1 VARIRTIKPEFFTD
15 SKTGH
20 LSGPA
25 TRLFLG
31 MLNHADDCGVLRL
44 NYAELRA
51 KILPYEEPEPGE
63 DCPTLRIVA
72 VPLFELLKLGL
83 VQLFTY
89 RAEDEDVGKLYLFIV
104 HFLRHQRFS
113 HPGEPLI
120 KGMQHGETPDEFA
133 HRTGADQLEPCTLP
147 PSPSE
152 RPPKRSRTF
161 QSVPEDSRRK
171 GREGRGGGGTGSAR
185 RRKRALNRSPL
196 FRLEIRNTACQ
207 RSARPR

>member
-1 VARIRTIKPEFFTD
+1 MARIRTIKPEFFTD

-51 KILPYEEPEPGE
+51 KILPYEESIPGE
-63 DCPTLRIVA
+63 GTPTLRIVG
-72 VPLFELLKLGL
+72 VPLFDELVKLGL
-83 VQLFTY
+83 VQLFMY
-89 RAEDEDVGKLYLFIV
+89 RADDEDVGQLYLFIV
-104 HFLRHQRFS
+104 HFLRHQRIS

-152 RPPKRSRTF
+152 KPPKRSRTF
-161 QSVPEDSRRK
+161 GSVPEGSGRK
-171 GREGRGGGGTGSAR
+171 GKERKGEEGRGQGAR
-185 RRKRALNRSPL
+185 
-196 FRLEIRNTACQ
+196 EEETA
-207 RSARPR
+207 R